1 MMLNQLLYSLIM
13 QKWLAAPIVMLG
25 GLIVL
30 VIIGM
35 IIIFIAGV
43 FIFLLPAVIVAG
55 VVWWL
60 TGSEFMAGV
69 AFLLIAVLSLS
80 KKKK

>member
-1 MMLNQLLYSLIM
+1 MLHQILNSMIM
-13 QKWLAAPIVMLG
+13 QKWLAAPIIMLG

-30 VIIGM
+30 VIIGI

-43 FIFLLPAVIVAG
+43 FIFFLPAVIVAG

-60 TGSEFMAGV
+60 TGSEFMTGV

-80 KKKK
+80 KRK

>member
-1 MMLNQLLYSLIM
+1 MLNQLFYSLIM
-13 QKWLAAPIVMLG
+13 QKWLAMPFVMLG

-43 FIFLLPAVIVAG
+43 FIFFLPAIIVAG
-55 VVWWL
+55 AVWWF

-69 AFLLIAVLSLS
+69 AFLLIALLSLS
-80 KKKK
+80 RRK